1 MTLSTFRSRW
11 SGGTKASTSTITISF
26 RESFF
31 QFSIFNPPFL
41 YYNRKTSPPA
51 RFFDK
56 LTGVR
61 SQWKRTP
68 VIFVLY
74 PAAAAHSKAQPRT
87 TQAAHNVGQL

>member
-11 SGGTKASTSTITISF
+11 SGGTNASTSTITISF

-41 YYNRKTSPPA
+41 YYNRKTLPPA

-56 LTGVR
+56 LSAPPVR
-61 SQWKRTP
+61 MDRRGALFALLRP
-68 VIFVLY
+68 
-74 PAAAAHSKAQPRT
+74 P
-87 TQAAHNVGQL
+87 

>member
-1 MTLSTFRSRW
+1 M
-11 SGGTKASTSTITISF
+11 TISF
-26 RESFF
+26 REFF
-31 QFSIFNPPFL
+31 YSRRTPPL
-41 YYNRKTSPPA
+41 A

-87 TQAAHNVGQL
+87 AQAAHNVGQL